1 MQPAIVFLLIK
12 KYPYAIVIVISVVLI
27 NLIVA
32 FARRIYA
39 TKVLNATIHYHG
51 QDRGFVKGLFQLS
64 SAILFALI
72 ADQIFWKADQLVIG
86 KMLNTSAV
94 AVYSVGSQIYMNY
107 THWGQQFLVYLC
119 RNYQNYMMW
128 KRIYSQFRN
137 CLLK

>member
-1 MQPAIVFLLIK
+1 MLIFLIANIIINIMNYVYVAVITANEKFIFLKVISILSTIVQPAIVFLLIK

-72 ADQIFWKADQLVIG
+72 ADQIFW
-86 KMLNTSAV
+86 N
-94 AVYSVGSQIYMNY
+94 
-107 THWGQQFLVYLC
+107 
-119 RNYQNYMMW
+119 
-128 KRIYSQFRN
+128 
-137 CLLK
+137 LL

>member
-72 ADQIFWKADQLVIG
+72 ADQIFWKADQTCYRKNAKYKVLWRYTQLVLRFI
-86 KMLNTSAV
+86 
-94 AVYSVGSQIYMNY
+94 
-107 THWGQQFLVYLC
+107 
-119 RNYQNYMMW
+119 
-128 KRIYSQFRN
+128 
-137 CLLK
+137 